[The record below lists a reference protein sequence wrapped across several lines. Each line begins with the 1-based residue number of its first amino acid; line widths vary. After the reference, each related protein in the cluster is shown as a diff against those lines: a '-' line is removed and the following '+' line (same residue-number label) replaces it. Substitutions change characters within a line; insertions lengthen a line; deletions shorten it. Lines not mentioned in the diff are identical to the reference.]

1 MDDKYLF
8 FPFVSLTSDIQ
19 HKTPSEVTDPVK
31 YVHGYQTVGDLLTA
45 LQRTSL
51 NPLLFFSTKAAIQDF
66 NTIFGTMKLLFNLT
80 LLVFAAL
87 SSAASTS
94 QTTMVDVKYS
104 LCKTLEPEKDH
115 SYDCLECNGKVYC
128 EEDEA
133 SIAVLETAIAKM
145 DSEIV
150 LMKSI
155 QAKLTLL
162 SELCGCEMEL

>member
-1 MDDKYLF
+1 
-8 FPFVSLTSDIQ
+8 
-19 HKTPSEVTDPVK
+19 
-31 YVHGYQTVGDLLTA
+31 
-45 LQRTSL
+45 
-51 NPLLFFSTKAAIQDF
+51 
-66 NTIFGTMKLLFNLT
+66 MKLLFNLT

-87 SSAASTS
+87 SSAASTN

-104 LCKTLEPEKDH
+104 LCKTLDREKDQ